1 MSGGESRRD
10 RTCVRSIHLTRHK
23 KGGKICFQ
31 EVELLA
37 NHSDKE
43 SEFRR
48 DRKEDSLKVT
58 VTVDMSPYSLL
69 TCYQTVDIFDVRS

>member
-43 SEFRR
+43 SELLDLEGLNRHT
-48 DRKEDSLKVT
+48 STLWLHT
-58 VTVDMSPYSLL
+58 VSCFQPS
-69 TCYQTVDIFDVRS
+69 S

>member
-43 SEFRR
+43 SELLDLEGLNRHT
-48 DRKEDSLKVT
+48 LWLPT
-58 VTVDMSPYSLL
+58 VSCFQPS
-69 TCYQTVDIFDVRS
+69 S